1 MNKNFVKKRTARSLN
16 EIGKIIF
23 VFGIVLTLSNCS
35 QDISEDVQDR
45 IADTIVVNGD
55 VKTVDPAM
63 SSAEAFAIKDGRFL
77 AVGSSA
83 EIRKL
88 AGENTQVIDAQGA
101 TVTPGFSDAHIHL
114 TSGMALAMG
123 VNLSDVVS
131 KDEWIRIIEEKTA
144 TLNEGDW
151 VLGGGWNHELSDGN
165 LPTKEMLDAVSPN
178 NPVFLFDIDHHSY
191 WVNSKAIELAGI
203 TKDTEV
209 PDSGEILFDPL
220 TGAPTGILKEGASA
234 TITNLPG
241 YKAASAPAIG
251 IPLAILLANSYGIT
265 SIHDLSVDSDIRVN
279 LAVSGE
285 LTMRIWSG
293 RFAHLADADFPG
305 YAAERDAV
313 KMRLAASGHTD
324 RGPTFEHG
332 YTKLYADG
340 VLSTYTA
347 LMKRPYSDRP
357 EVDPEAI
364 MNEDLLL
371 RRVKESHEQ
380 GFPVA
385 IHAIGDRGVQMSLDA
400 FEEAG
405 HPEGMLPD
413 RIEHIEVATPDD
425 VARFKSL
432 GIAASMQPIHATCC
446 VGDYV
451 MSRVGE
457 ERIPNVYSWRRML
470 DHGIHLSL
478 SSDWST
484 SPLNPLEHIAMAMK
498 RETNI
503 DGTMSRWDDAR
514 QALTFEEALY
524 AYTQSSADLTPW
536 GDQIGSITIGKWAD
550 FVIMDTKIDVSDADS
565 VVAANV
571 LSTYLAG
578 ETIYQK

>member
-1 MNKNFVKKRTARSLN
+1 MDTSIKKMRIARILYV
-16 EIGKIIF
+16 IGKIIF

-45 IADTIVVNGD
+45 IADIIVVNGD

-63 SSAEAFAIKDGRFL
+63 KYAEAFAIKDGRFL

-88 AGENTQVIDAQGA
+88 AGDNTQVIDAKGA
-101 TVTPGFSDAHIHL
+101 TVTPGFIDGHIHL
-114 TSGMALAMG
+114 TSGMALATG

-131 KDEWIRIIEEKTA
+131 KDEWIQIIAEKIA
-144 TLNEGDW
+144 TLKEGEW
-151 VLGGGWNHELSDGN
+151 VLGGGWNHALSDGI
-165 LPTKEMLDAVSPN
+165 LPTKEMLDAVAPN
-178 NPVFLFDIDHHSY
+178 NPVFLFDIDHHTF
-191 WVNSKAIELAGI
+191 WINSKAIELAGI
-203 TKDTEV
+203 TEDTEV
-209 PDSGEILFDPL
+209 PEGGEILFDSM
-220 TGAPTGILKEGASA
+220 TGELTGILKEGAQES
-234 TITNLPG
+234 ITSLTG

-251 IPLAILLANSYGIT
+251 IPAAIALANSYGIT
-265 SIHDLSVDSDIRVN
+265 SIHDLSADKDVRVD
-279 LAVSGE
+279 LAVRGE

-293 RFAHLADADFPG
+293 RFAHLADADLSE

-313 KMRLAASGHTD
+313 KKRLAASGHED
-324 RGPTFEHG
+324 KGPIFEHG
-332 YTKLYADG
+332 YTKLMVDG

-347 LMKRPYSDRP
+347 LMKRPYSDNAKAN
-357 EVDPEAI
+357 PEAI
-364 MNEDLLL
+364 MNEDILL
-371 RRVKESHEQ
+371 RRVKESHDH

-400 FEEAG
+400 FEKAG

-451 MSRVGE
+451 ISRVGE
-457 ERIPNVYSWRRML
+457 ERMPNVYNWRRML
-470 DHGIHLSL
+470 DNGIQLSL
-478 SSDWST
+478 SSDWGT

-498 RETNI
+498 RETKI
-503 DGTMSRWDDAR
+503 GRMMTRWDDAR

-524 AYTQSSADLTPW
+524 AYIQSSADLTPW
-536 GDQIGSITIGKWAD
+536 GDQIGNITVGKWAD
-550 FVIMDTKIDVSDADS
+550 FVIMDTKMDVSDADS
-565 VVAANV
+565 VVAATV

-578 ETIYQK
+578 DPIYQK